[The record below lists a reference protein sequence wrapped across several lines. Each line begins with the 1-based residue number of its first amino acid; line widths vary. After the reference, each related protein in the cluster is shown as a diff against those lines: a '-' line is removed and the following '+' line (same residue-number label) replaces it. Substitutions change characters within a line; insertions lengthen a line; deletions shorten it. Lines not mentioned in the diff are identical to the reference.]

1 MVHAV
6 AFASSSTSSGT
17 SLLQL
22 GTAVLPEI
30 IEALD
35 NNIRDDLQSF
45 AHELFVWGMVCTIFV
60 GIGVLMEGPEIL
72 HELWPKIFTRFTWQS
87 HERLARFERT
97 VKQIA
102 FVGWFVIGVGVLG
115 EGVFGLLQDRAE
127 GQLQTF
133 NDILLKDARFTATT
147 ASRAAKAASAAAA
160 SAIDS
165 SATALELS
173 QGARKEADSFEDRIA
188 SANRKAVLAEQQAA
202 EAESHLANALERA
215 ANAEERTAKAEA
227 EIVRL
232 KSPRSLTQL
241 ETLVSALRQ
250 YKGTEYVLNTF
261 ADQESMHLTVEIGK
275 ALKQAGWVRKQP
287 PVMNIGIPTMSM
299 IFEGDVKEM
308 VPSCVDTGVSINAHT
323 KESLADLNSK
333 PLQSAPMTVQAGMA
347 LRNALPAAIVPQAD
361 GNVAVGIIDPTPG
374 EGPMTICVGKKPL

>member
-1 MVHAV
+1 MIVHAV

-45 AHELFVWGMVCTIFV
+45 AHELFVWGMACTIFV
-60 GIGVLMEGPEIL
+60 GVGVLMEGPEIL

-87 HERLARFERT
+87 HERLALFERT

-147 ASRAAKAASAAAA
+147 ASRAAKAASGAAA
-160 SAIDS
+160 SAIGS
-165 SATALELS
+165 SESALRMA
-173 QGARKEADSFEDRIA
+173 QGARGEADSFEGKIA
-188 SANRKAVLAEQQAA
+188 SANRTAA
-202 EAESHLANALERA
+202 QAESHLADALERA
-215 ANAEERTAKAEA
+215 ASAEERTAKAES

-241 ETLVSALRQ
+241 ENLVSALRQ

-261 ADQESMHLTVEIGK
+261 ADEESMNLTAEVGR

-287 PVMNIGIPTMSM
+287 PAIDIDIPTLS
-299 IFEGDVKEM
+299 ITFEGGVEEM
-308 VPSCVDTGVSINAHT
+308 VPSCVASGVSIFVHT
-323 KESLADLNSK
+323 NESIEELNSK
-333 PLQSAPMTVQAGMA
+333 PQQSAPMVVLAGTA
-347 LRNALPAAIVPQAD
+347 LRNALRVSVLPQAA
-361 GNVAVGIIDPTPG
+361 GNVAEGIINPTPSD
-374 EGPMTICVGKKPL
+374 GPITICVGKKPL